1 MRPGVWYNTPMHR
14 TTKTELIFAVRIL
27 NQMVGANAV
36 AHQPGSYILAGAYG
50 GWQLQRI
57 VDTNGSTTAIF
68 PGYSSKR
75 ELLDLIHAFRAG
87 IRVGQESASIPETT

>member
-1 MRPGVWYNTPMHR
+1 MHR
-14 TTKTELIFAVRIL
+14 TTKNELISAVRVL

-57 VDTNGSTTAIF
+57 VDTGTALTGATAVF
-68 PGYSSKR
+68 PGFRSKR
-75 ELLDLIHAFRAG
+75 ELLELIHAFRAG
-87 IRVGQESASIPETT
+87 ILAAQAIRVGQESAESFLRA

>member
-1 MRPGVWYNTPMHR
+1 MHR
-14 TTKTELIFAVRIL
+14 TTKIELNSAVRVL
-27 NQMVGANAV
+27 NQMIGPNAV

-68 PGYSSKR
+68 AGYRSKR
-75 ELLDLIHAFRAG
+75 ELLELIHAFRAG